1 MDFTVGGVAWP
12 DDTII
17 MIWVSFKEFDPE
29 EDEPT
34 LEAAWPHLQVIY
46 MIIEINVKKYLSIK
60 CAKFIT
66 Y

>member
-29 EDEPT
+29 EEEDNEDES
-34 LEAAWPHLQVIY
+34 ERI
-46 MIIEINVKKYLSIK
+46 LSFT
-60 CAKFIT
+60 CT
-66 Y
+66 TQYS